1 MMGKINIQIL
11 TIPLNVNSGESTLTV
26 ISITLPSDL
35 LNQFDEFMKSRGYFS
50 RSEAFR
56 DAIRNLISEA
66 EIAKISSGNVAAT
79 IMTTCDY
86 ARKDVDLKISEL
98 RHEFDDVVIENVHRH
113 IDGKY
118 CVEIFVTEGNNDR
131 ILNLINR
138 LRGLHG
144 IQQVRAMFMTL

>member
-11 TIPLNVNSGESTLTV
+11 TILLNVNNRGINLTV

-56 DAIRNLISEA
+56 DAVRNLISEA

-86 ARKDVDLKISEL
+86 ARKDVDLKITEL

-113 IDGKY
+113 INGKY

-138 LRGLHG
+138 LRGMHG